1 MPINQMSTGVVYV
14 SPTHTTEDETILDA
28 LESGGERVTTRQ
40 VTQLSEIPKSPECI
54 VCRAP
59 AVTAANL
66 SELVERF
73 APTPVIVVL
82 KPDRD
87 TLSLQDVQTAGV
99 ADYVRLAGLE
109 SEDTRLAHLR
119 HRLGAVLE
127 RLGLE
132 SRSASPPHG
141 ASESATAETPACE
154 SKQHRADEAGLP
166 LGPKALLERVPTPL
180 FVTDSDGVCLFV
192 NDAMCS
198 FTGYDRDVVCG
209 EHVATF
215 VGNGV
220 FERASSAATDAVFE
234 AGREPNPVEFSL
246 ETADGSRRVG
256 ESMLAPI
263 LDDETIVGTIGV
275 AHDISARKRREQE
288 LVQYE
293 SILETAPVGMFVLD
307 SEATISWANRAFV
320 DSFEEPAAEIVGA
333 PFPTLVERGYFGP
346 ENVTEYV
353 ENVRRLLSSDTTEKT
368 LSHDVEFYTAGGDR
382 REYDAHLG
390 LLPLEDG
397 EFQGTVHAFRD
408 VTEQRHSQRELE
420 RQNER
425 LEQFASLVSHD
436 LRNPLNVAQ
445 GYLELLERDCESDAL
460 EELQWSLGRMEAL
473 IGDVLELARQG
484 QTVGERTHI
493 PIPAL
498 ATGAWDAVDTGDA
511 RLEVRTHGTLS
522 VDEGRVRALFE
533 NLFRNAIE
541 HGTGERKP
549 LTIAVGQLGSEAKG
563 DGFFVEDDGSGF
575 ARSPEE
581 LFELGAT
588 TNPDGTGFG
597 LSIVEQIADAHGW
610 SVHAIESDGGGAR
623 FEFHDA
629 HVHLESD
636 ALEPAE

>member
-1 MPINQMSTGVVYV
+1 MSTRVVYV
-14 SPTHTTEDETILDA
+14 SPTHTTQDETILDA
-28 LESGGERVTTRQ
+28 LESESKRVTTRQ

-54 VCRAP
+54 ICRAP
-59 AVTAANL
+59 AVTAASL

-82 KPDRD
+82 EPDRD
-87 TLSLQDVQTAGV
+87 TLSLQDVQTVGV
-99 ADYVRLAGLE
+99 ADYIRLPDLE
-109 SEDTRLAHLR
+109 SDDTRLAHLR
-119 HRLGAVLE
+119 HRLGAALE

-132 SRSASPPHG
+132 SRSSSPSHG
-141 ASESATAETPACE
+141 ASESATVDTPACE
-154 SKQHRADEAGLP
+154 SKQYRPDDPGLP
-166 LGPKALLERVPTPL
+166 LGPTALLERVPAPL
-180 FVTDSDGVCLFV
+180 FITDSDGVCLFV
-192 NDAMCS
+192 NDAMCT
-198 FTGYDRDVVCG
+198 FTGYDRDIVCG
-209 EHVATF
+209 EPVATF
-215 VGNGV
+215 VGDGV
-220 FERASSAATDAVFE
+220 FERASSAAVDAVFE
-234 AGREPNPVEFSL
+234 ADREPNPVEFSL
-246 ETADGSRRVG
+246 ETADGTRRVG

-263 LDDETIVGTIGV
+263 LDDGAIVGTIGV

-288 LVQYE
+288 LVQFE

-320 DSFEEPAAEIVGA
+320 DSLAEPADDIVGQ
-333 PFPTLVERGYFGP
+333 PFPKLVERGYFKP
-346 ENVTEYV
+346 EDVTEYV
-353 ENVRRLLSSDTTEKT
+353 ENVRHLLSSGTNEET
-368 LSHDVEFYTAGGDR
+368 LSHDVEFHTPDNNLR
-382 REYDAHLG
+382 QYDAHLG

-445 GYLELLERDCESDAL
+445 GYLELLETDCESGAL

-484 QTVGERTHI
+484 QTVGERTHV
-493 PIPAL
+493 PISAL
-498 ATGAWDAVDTGDA
+498 ATGSWDAVDTGDA
-511 RLEVRTHGTLS
+511 TLKVTADGTLS

-541 HGTGERKP
+541 HGAAEGKT
-549 LTIAVGQLGSEAKG
+549 LTITVGQLGSETRG
-563 DGFFVEDDGSGF
+563 DGFFVEDDGRGF

-597 LSIVEQIADAHGW
+597 LRIVEQIADAHGW
-610 SVHAIESDGGGAR
+610 SIHTTASDAGGAR
-623 FEFHDA
+623 FEFYSDYLHA
-629 HVHLESD
+629 ESD
-636 ALEPAE
+636 ALE